1 MTEKWDA
8 ELGMVT
14 TAARKNQAKVV
25 NESTFIA
32 RTEHLLN
39 FTLTGMF
46 SSENRWCLVEVFF
59 FSFFFFS
66 VEVTGIDSFSNCAVH
81 ALLYILELQCIQV

>member
-1 MTEKWDA
+1 MMVHQHPCLSESAQTYLLWKCKFMTEKWDA

-46 SSENRWCLVEVFF
+46 SSENR
-59 FSFFFFS
+59 
-66 VEVTGIDSFSNCAVH
+66 
-81 ALLYILELQCIQV
+81 

>member
-46 SSENRWCLVEVFF
+46 SSENR
-59 FSFFFFS
+59 
-66 VEVTGIDSFSNCAVH
+66 
-81 ALLYILELQCIQV
+81 